1 MVHASSPPGSPF
13 RARMGRRARGACVCV
28 LVTAMLSGTAWGQ
41 SKGKGN
47 GKHDAPEISAGAMT
61 GGLTLLAGGLLLL
74 LDRARKKGPMRRDP

>member
-1 MVHASSPPGSPF
+1 
-13 RARMGRRARGACVCV
+13 
-28 LVTAMLSGTAWGQ
+28 MLSGTAWGQ